1 MTVSEI
7 IKLGSQKLKAAK
19 KDDADFDSQCLA
31 AFVTGCNIST
41 LRLKYSDSVT
51 DSEETEF
58 FGFIDRRINGEPLQ
72 YIIKEWDFMGRTF
85 DVGEGVLIPRPET
98 EQLVE
103 YALDF
108 LKDKSEPTVIDLCSG
123 SGCIAVSIAAERP
136 DAKVYAVEKFPGAF
150 GYLLSNIGKIGVK
163 NVNAVNGDIFDSTV
177 LSDIEP
183 DLILSN
189 PPYIRTSDLSGLQEE
204 VKKEP
209 VTALDGGSDGYDF
222 YRVLASHW
230 MKKLPKGGMIAV
242 ECGEDQTE
250 YISELFK
257 ENADSA
263 ESLNDL
269 SGLPRIVGA
278 II

>member
-41 LRLKYSDSVT
+41 LRLKYADSIT
-51 DSEETEF
+51 DDEETEF
-58 FGFIDRRINGEPLQ
+58 FRFIDRRINGEPLQ
-72 YIIKEWDFMGRTF
+72 YIIREWDFMGRTF

-108 LKDKSEPTVIDLCSG
+108 LKVQSEPTVIDLCSG

-136 DAKVYAVEKFPGAF
+136 DAKVFAVEKFPNAF
-150 GYLLSNIGKIGVK
+150 KFLLSNIEKIGVK
-163 NVNAVNGDIFDSTV
+163 NVNAVNGDIFDATV

-209 VTALDGGSDGYDF
+209 VTALDGGRDGYDF

-230 MKKLPKGGMIAV
+230 MKKLSKGGLIAV

-257 ENADSA
+257 ENADST
-263 ESLNDL
+263 ETFNDL

>member
-1 MTVSEI
+1 MEKTYI
-7 IKLGSQKLKAAK
+7 FGHK
-19 KDDADFDSQCLA
+19 KPD
-31 AFVTGCNIST
+31 T
-41 LRLKYSDSVT
+41 DSVT
-51 DSEETEF
+51 SSIALSYLKNRLGEETEPRVL
-58 FGFIDRRINGEPLQ
+58 GQLN
-72 YIIKEWDFMGRTF
+72 KET
-85 DVGEGVLIPRPET
+85 
-98 EQLVE
+98 E
-103 YALDF
+103 YALDY
-108 LKDKSEPTVIDLCSG
+108 LKDQSEPTVIDLCSG

-136 DAKVYAVEKFPGAF
+136 DAKVFAVEKFPHAF
-150 GYLLSNIGKIGVK
+150 KFLLSNIEKIGVK
-163 NVNAVNGDIFDSTV
+163 NVNAVNGDIFDTTV

-209 VTALDGGSDGYDF
+209 VTALDGGRDGYDF

-230 MKKLPKGGMIAV
+230 MKKLSKGGLIAV

-257 ENADSA
+257 ENADSV
-263 ESLNDL
+263 ETFNDL

>member
-41 LRLKYSDSVT
+41 LRLKYADSIT
-51 DSEETEF
+51 DDEETEF
-58 FGFIDRRINGEPLQ
+58 FRFIDRRINGEPLQ
-72 YIIKEWDFMGRTF
+72 YIIREWDFMGRTF
-85 DVGEGVLIPRPET
+85 DVSEGVLIPRPET

-108 LKDKSEPTVIDLCSG
+108 LKDQSEPTVIDLCSG

-136 DAKVYAVEKFPGAF
+136 DAKVFAVEKFPNAF
-150 GYLLSNIGKIGVK
+150 KFLLSNIEKIGVK
-163 NVNAVNGDIFDSTV
+163 NVNAVNGDIFDATV

-209 VTALDGGSDGYDF
+209 VTALDGGRDGYDF

-230 MKKLPKGGMIAV
+230 MKKLSKGGLIAV

-257 ENADSA
+257 ENADST
-263 ESLNDL
+263 ETFNDL